1 MKVMK
6 KLMRVQIKK
15 LNKNAKL
22 PVYSSEGAAGADLYA
37 LLENDFVIKPQE
49 TVLIP
54 TGISMAIPSGYV
66 GIIYARS
73 GLATKL
79 GLVLA
84 NQAGIID
91 SDYRGEIMVAI
102 YNRSNVEQII
112 TNHQRIAQMVITSYI
127 EANFEEIDELVS
139 TSRGEGGFG
148 STGI

>member
-1 MKVMK
+1 MKI
-6 KLMRVQIKK
+6 QIKK
-15 LNKNAKL
+15 LHDSAKL
-22 PVYSSEGAAGADLYA
+22 PVYSSEGAAGADLYT

-49 TVLIP
+49 TALIP
-54 TGISMAIPSGYV
+54 TGISMSIPSGYV

-102 YNRSNVEQII
+102 YNRSNVERII
-112 TNHQRIAQMVITSYI
+112 TNHQRIAQIVITSYV
-127 EANFEEIDELVS
+127 EANFEEIDKLAS